1 MAILL
6 RNDNGFPKMKR
17 RYRHRIADI
26 DSLRP
31 TLRIDP
37 SRRISFRFGMRS
49 VKGFHGDSVATAL
62 YGHGVRIFSR
72 SIKFRRPRGLYSLNG
87 ESANC
92 LMEIDGR
99 PNEMAETLLL
109 EKGMRV
115 RPQNVRFSLKR
126 DPSGFMDR
134 MDWALPAGFYLSRFH
149 KPSSLRPFFLKRI
162 RRAAGIGR
170 IDPDYRSEAVFDRQ
184 YIQTDVCVIGGGP
197 AGMAA
202 AMAAAESGVRVVLLE
217 SRPWLGGN
225 FDHRT
230 GEFETGVNL
239 HHRSRSLAD
248 QVDTA
253 SIRRFHQTVAIDL
266 SEGAAVAFRMGGGE
280 NLFDRRL
287 LDIRYRSV
295 VVATGCTERALLFEH
310 NDRPG
315 VMQVDCAYRLAR
327 SYGIFPGTA
336 AVFSVGHDEGL
347 EAAAGLHDLGMAVR
361 AVADCRAE
369 PGDSKL
375 VEALSER
382 KIPYLSR
389 WHASEAKG
397 KKRVEGVV
405 LRDEKEGRQAFGCDL
420 LVASAGLSPVIGPL
434 SVTGAE
440 PAYDPETGFYLPRS
454 LPPGVHMAGRITGL
468 THAGA
473 VEASGRSAGLRAA
486 GDCGASV
493 EAALQESEAVLQT
506 LPGPAGGKTIFLNI
520 DKGKKTFVCFDMD
533 VTVKHLRQSVDR
545 GFDTPEPAKR
555 FTGAGTGPGQ
565 GGIPGPN
572 LPWLLARL
580 REASPEGTRPTTARP
595 PLVPAPLA
603 VYGAGRIQLNRFSP
617 VHSLLKEAG
626 AAWDDSAGWRQAA
639 YFDFDPAARKEIE
652 AVRGRIGI
660 MDAAAQG
667 KFRVFGPDAVQ
678 VLERIFIGKSADLT
692 PGRAKHSFIC
702 NEYGGVLYEAVT
714 ACRGPEDYL
723 VFTAPGMGKA
733 VYRWMID
740 HSENKDW
747 DYRVADLTESLGAV
761 RMAGP
766 LARELL
772 QGLTESNVSNPAF
785 PLMGFRRLRLMKEAL
800 TVQALRTGAVGEVTY
815 DLYMPASLMAAA
827 WKALT
832 TAGEAFG
839 MHPYGLKA
847 DTLLRL
853 EKGRLHIHRESENRV
868 TLLDLGLER
877 HWRRNR
883 SGAGKVGDA
892 ALRHTAG
899 QTGRMKRVG
908 FRMESAADRDRPL
921 QDGAIVVDDTIRGH
935 VCLTRYSDTLGEQ
948 IGTALVAEHLAE
960 PGTRLNLF
968 EHDMEPHQRR
978 HALVVPLPFY
988 DPDHIRM
995 KG

>member
-1 MAILL
+1 
-6 RNDNGFPKMKR
+6 MKR
-17 RYRHRIADI
+17 RYRNRIADL

-37 SRRISFRFGMRS
+37 SRRISFRFGMRP
-49 VKGFHGDSVATAL
+49 VKGFWGDSVATAL

-72 SIKFRRPRGLYSLNG
+72 SLKFRRPRGLCSLNG

-99 PNEMAETLLL
+99 PNETAETLLL
-109 EKGMRV
+109 KKGMRV
-115 RPQNVRFSLKR
+115 RPQNVRLSLKR

-134 MDWALPAGFYLSRFH
+134 LDWALPAGFYLSRFH
-149 KPSSLRPFFLKRI
+149 KPYALWPFFLKRI
-162 RRAAGIGR
+162 RRAAGIGC
-170 IDPDYRSEAVFDRQ
+170 IAPDYRREAVFDRQ
-184 YIQTDVCVIGGGP
+184 YIQTNVCVIGGGP
-197 AGMAA
+197 AGMTAA
-202 AMAAAESGVRVVLLE
+202 LAAAESGVRVVLLE

-230 GEFETGVNL
+230 GEFETGVKL
-239 HHRSRSLAD
+239 HERSRWLAD
-248 QVDTA
+248 QIESA
-253 SIRRFHQTVAIDL
+253 SIRRFHQTVAVDL
-266 SEGAAVAFRMGGGE
+266 SKEGAAVAFRMGGRE

-287 LDIRYRSV
+287 MKIRFRSV
-295 VVATGCTERALLFEH
+295 VVATGCTERTLMFEH

-327 SYGIFPGTA
+327 TYGICPGTS

-347 EAAAGLHDLGMAVR
+347 EAAANLHDLGMAVR

-369 PGDSKL
+369 PGDSGL
-375 VEALSER
+375 VQALSER
-382 KIPYLSR
+382 KIPYLPR

-405 LRDEKEGRQAFGCDL
+405 LCDEKEGRRDFGCDL

-434 SVTGAE
+434 SLAGAE

-454 LPPGVHMAGRITGL
+454 LPPGVYMAGRITGL
-468 THAGA
+468 THAGS

-486 GDCGASV
+486 RDCGASV
-493 EAALQESEAVLQT
+493 EAALQKSEMVLQA
-506 LPGPAGGKTIFLNI
+506 LPGPAGGKTISLNI
-520 DKGKKTFVCFDMD
+520 GKGKKTFVCFDMD

-545 GFDTPEPAKR
+545 GFDTPEAAKR

-565 GGIPGPN
+565 SGIPGPN
-572 LPWLLARL
+572 LPLLLARL
-580 REASPEGTRPTTARP
+580 REEPPEGTRPTTARP
-595 PLVPAPLA
+595 PLVPTPLA
-603 VYGAGRIQLNRFSP
+603 LYGAGRVQLSRFSP

-626 AAWDDSAGWRQAA
+626 AAWNDSAGWRQAA
-639 YFDFDPAARKEIE
+639 YFSFDPAAREEIE
-652 AVRGRIGI
+652 AVRGRVGI

-667 KFRVFGPDAVQ
+667 KFRVFGPDALQ
-678 VLERIFIGKSADLT
+678 VLERVFIGKSADLT

-702 NEYGGVLYEAVT
+702 NEYGGVLCEAVI
-714 ACRGPEDYL
+714 ACRGREDYR
-723 VFTAPGMGKA
+723 VFTAPGMEKA
-733 VYRWMID
+733 VYQWMID
-740 HSENKDW
+740 RSENRDW

-772 QGLTESNVSNPAF
+772 QGITESNVSNAAF
-785 PLMGFRRLRLMKEAL
+785 PLMGLRRLRLMKDGL
-800 TVQALRTGAVGEVTY
+800 RVQALRTGAVGEVTY
-815 DLYMPASLMAAA
+815 DLYMPASLMPSA
-827 WKALT
+827 WKALAT
-832 TAGEAFG
+832 VGEAFG

-877 HWRRNR
+877 YWDRDR
-883 SGAGKVGDA
+883 SDADKVGDA
-892 ALRHTAG
+892 ALRHIAG

-908 FRMESAADRDRPL
+908 FRVESAADGDRPL
-921 QDGAIVVDDTIRGH
+921 QDGAIVVDETIQGH
-935 VCLTRYSDTLGEQ
+935 VCLTRYSATLGEQ

-960 PGTRLNLF
+960 SGTRLNLF
-968 EHDMEPHQRR
+968 EYDMEPHQRR

-988 DPDHIRM
+988 DPDHTRM

>member
-1 MAILL
+1 
-6 RNDNGFPKMKR
+6 MKR
-17 RYRHRIADI
+17 RPRHRMTDLEPLRPT
-26 DSLRP
+26 LRP

-37 SRRISFRFGMRS
+37 SRRISFRFGMRP
-49 VKGFHGDSVATAL
+49 VKGFCGDSVATAL

-99 PNEMAETLLL
+99 PNETAEMLLL
-109 EKGMRV
+109 EEGMRV

-134 MDWALPAGFYLSRFH
+134 LDWALPAGFYLNRFH

-184 YIQTDVCVIGGGP
+184 YIHTDVCVIGGGP

-202 AMAAAESGVRVVLLE
+202 ALAAAESGVRVVLLE

-230 GEFETGVNL
+230 GEFETGVTL
-239 HHRSRSLAD
+239 HERSRSLAD
-248 QVDTA
+248 QVESA
-253 SIRRFHQTVAIDL
+253 SIRRFHQTVAVDL
-266 SEGAAVAFRMGGGE
+266 SKEGSALAFRIGGEE

-287 LDIRYRSV
+287 LEIRYRSV
-295 VVATGCTERALLFEH
+295 VIATGCTERPLLFEH

-327 SYGIFPGTA
+327 SYGILPGTA

-347 EAAAGLHDLGMAVR
+347 EAAAGLHDLGMTVR
-361 AVADCRAE
+361 AVADCRAQ
-369 PGDSKL
+369 PGDSKW
-375 VEALSER
+375 VQALSER

-389 WHASEAKG
+389 WHATEAKG
-397 KKRVEGVV
+397 KKQVEGVV
-405 LRDEKEGRQAFGCDL
+405 LRDQKEGRQAFGCDL
-420 LVASAGLSPVIGPL
+420 LVASAGLSPVTDPL
-434 SVTGAE
+434 SLAGAE
-440 PAYDPETGFYLPRS
+440 PAYDSKTGFYLPRS
-454 LPPGVHMAGRITGL
+454 LPAGVHMAGRITGL

-473 VEASGRSAGLRAA
+473 VEASGRAAGLRAA
-486 GDCGASV
+486 GDCGAFV
-493 EAALQESEAVLQT
+493 EAALQESETVLQA
-506 LPGPAGGKTIFLNI
+506 LPGPAEEKTVFPNLG
-520 DKGKKTFVCFDMD
+520 KGKKTFICFDMD
-533 VTVKHLRQSVDR
+533 VTVKHLRQSIDR

-565 GGIPGPN
+565 SGIPGSN
-572 LPWLLARL
+572 LPLLLARL
-580 REASPEGTRPTTARP
+580 REEGPEKTGPTTARP
-595 PLVPAPLA
+595 PLVPTPLA
-603 VYGAGRIQLNRFSP
+603 VYGTGRIRLNRVSP

-626 AAWDDSAGWRQAA
+626 AAWDDSAEWRQAA
-639 YFDFDPAARKEIE
+639 YFAFDPAAREEIE
-652 AVRGRIGI
+652 AVREGIGI

-667 KFRVFGPDAVQ
+667 KFRIFGPDTVQ
-678 VLERIFIGKSADLT
+678 VLERVFIGRMADLT

-702 NEYGGVLYEAVT
+702 NEYGGVLYEAVI
-714 ACRGPEDYL
+714 ACRGREDYL

-733 VYRWMID
+733 VYQWMID

-747 DYRVADLTESLGAV
+747 DFRIADQTESWGAV

-772 QGLTESNVSNPAF
+772 QGMTESNVSNAAF
-785 PLMGFRRLRLMKEAL
+785 PLMGFRRLRLMKESI

-827 WKALT
+827 WKALAA
-832 TAGEAFG
+832 AGEAFG
-839 MHPYGLKA
+839 MHPYGLTA

-853 EKGRLHIHRESENRV
+853 EKGRLHIGRESENRV
-868 TLLDLGLER
+868 TLLDLGLKR
-877 HWRRNR
+877 YWHPNR
-883 SGAGKVGDA
+883 PDTEKVGDA
-892 ALRHTAG
+892 ALRHTAE
-899 QTGRMKRVG
+899 QSGRMKRVG
-908 FRMESAADRDRPL
+908 FRVESASNRDRPL
-921 QDGAIVVDDTIRGH
+921 QDGAIVVDEAIQGH
-935 VCLTRYSDTLGEQ
+935 VCLTRYSPTLGEQ

-960 PGTRLNLF
+960 PGTRLSLF

-988 DPDHIRM
+988 DPDHTRM